1 VIGITAAP
9 GALRHSGPASE
20 RMVRSL
26 SLKEKIMSKTNVG
39 YGTKNQQDR
48 ELQDEE
54 LDAVNGGGGFS
65 AVDVQAAPI
74 TSSPTLGVGVGGG
87 GGGALVGSPFNIHF
101 KN

>member
-1 VIGITAAP
+1 MSQCGDTSD
-9 GALRHSGPASE
+9 GWSALALME
-20 RMVRSL
+20 N
-26 SLKEKIMSKTNVG
+26 IMSKTNVG
-39 YGTKNQQDR
+39 YGTKNGQGR

-65 AVDVQAAPI
+65 AVDVQGAPF